1 MTDAGNFEGHNILNR
16 LKNVPRS
23 EADETR
29 LSGLRA
35 TLLRGRSGRVR
46 PGLDD
51 KVLADWNGLMI
62 AALVNASITLDEPDW
77 FALAKHAFD
86 FIVRSMT
93 KGDRLGHS
101 WRDGKLLFPGLA
113 SDFAAMIRAALA
125 LYEATGERPY
135 LEHALTW
142 QAAFDAHYADQ
153 DTGWYYL
160 SADDASDLLLRPHST
175 QDDAIPNS
183 NAVAA
188 QNLVR
193 LAALTGDEKWR
204 EKADRLIEGILSAA
218 ERNMFGHIALL
229 NALDLRLSGAE
240 IVVTGK
246 GSEQIVGTALKLPFV
261 DRIVLRVTDKNDLP
275 AAHPAQAKIQS
286 APNAIFICIGE
297 RCSLP
302 VTEPADIATALAAMR
317 SFLTCPPNG

>member
-1 MTDAGNFEGHNILNR
+1 
-16 LKNVPRS
+16 
-23 EADETR
+23 
-29 LSGLRA
+29 
-35 TLLRGRSGRVR
+35 
-46 PGLDD
+46 
-51 KVLADWNGLMI
+51 MI
-62 AALVNASITLDEPDW
+62 AALVNASIILDQPDW
-77 FALAKHAFD
+77 LAMATRAFA
-86 FIVRSMT
+86 FIAHDMT
-93 KGDRLGHS
+93 KGGRLGHS

-113 SDFAAMIRAALA
+113 SDYAAMIRAALA

-135 LEHALTW
+135 LEHALSW
-142 QAAFDAHYADQ
+142 QIAFDTHYADQ

-175 QDDAIPNS
+175 QDDATPNP
-183 NAVAA
+183 NAAAA

-204 EKADRLIEGILSAA
+204 EKADRLIEGILSAT

-246 GSEQIVGTALKLPFV
+246 DSDKSVRTALKLPFV
-261 DRIVLRVTDKNDLP
+261 DRIVLRVADPSDLP
-275 AAHPAQAKIQS
+275 ASHPAQEKIKS
-286 APNAIFICIGE
+286 APNAVFVCIGE

-302 VTEPADIATALAAMR
+302 ITTQADIASALATM
-317 SFLTCPPNG
+317 SGS